1 MSSSRM
7 GRLEKFKSSGVCSTG
22 SQGCFYCWYMYNLE
36 GCCDGEEEE
45 AWSNTRVLGE
55 GRVDPGKGKHRHK
68 QPQDRRQEVVPVTRQ

>member
-1 MSSSRM
+1 
-7 GRLEKFKSSGVCSTG
+7 
-22 SQGCFYCWYMYNLE
+22 MYNLE

-68 QPQDRRQEVVPVTRQ
+68 QPQDRRQEVVPETRQ